1 MPRVMSAK
9 DKAFQ
14 KEKQRLMKQAETY
27 RQLVISRDSQL
38 YEKDKKIEELEKKIA
53 ELHTQIEEHFH
64 MTPEQFDEH
73 IHKDMRGVEAVEFL
87 KAMTERMP
95 FGAAY

>member
-1 MPRVMSAK
+1 MARTLSAK

-14 KEKQRLMKQAETY
+14 QERQRLMKQAETY
-27 RQLVISRDSQL
+27 RQLVITRDGQL

-53 ELHTQIEEHFH
+53 ELHKQIEEHFH

-73 IHKDMRGVEAVEFL
+73 IHKDMRGVEAIEFL
-87 KAMTERMP
+87 KAMTGRMP
-95 FGAAY
+95 FGAY

>member
-1 MPRVMSAK
+1 MGRVLSAK

-14 KEKQRLMKQAETY
+14 EKMMKERRNTDMWRSACSIKDKEIAELKQRNMK
-27 RQLVISRDSQL
+27 
-38 YEKDKKIEELEKKIA
+38 LEQQIA
-53 ELHTQIEEHFH
+53 ELHKQIEDHFN

-87 KAMTERMP
+87 RKMSSQ
-95 FGAAY
+95 FGNRF

>member
-1 MPRVMSAK
+1 MARILSAK

-14 KEKQRLMKQAETY
+14 QEKQRLMKQAETY
-27 RQLVISRDSQL
+27 RQLVITRDGQL
-38 YEKDKKIEELEKKIA
+38 YEKDKKIEELERKIA

-95 FGAAY
+95 FSAY